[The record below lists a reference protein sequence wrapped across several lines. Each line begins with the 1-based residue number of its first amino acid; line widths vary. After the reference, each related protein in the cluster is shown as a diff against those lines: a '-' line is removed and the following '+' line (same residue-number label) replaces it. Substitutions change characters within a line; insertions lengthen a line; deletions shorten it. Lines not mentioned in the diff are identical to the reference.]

1 MTNCN
6 NKYVFS
12 RGNRK
17 SEEICFH
24 KYALLALVLMFM
36 NYVTLN
42 YLCTLG
48 INLVLAKI
56 ITESI
61 LFLFSFLVQKKYV
74 FVHTQRHAFNASPK
88 TK

>member
-1 MTNCN
+1 MNK
-6 NKYVFS
+6 KYVFS

-17 SEEICFH
+17 SKEICFH
-24 KYALLALVLMFM
+24 KYALLAFVLMFM